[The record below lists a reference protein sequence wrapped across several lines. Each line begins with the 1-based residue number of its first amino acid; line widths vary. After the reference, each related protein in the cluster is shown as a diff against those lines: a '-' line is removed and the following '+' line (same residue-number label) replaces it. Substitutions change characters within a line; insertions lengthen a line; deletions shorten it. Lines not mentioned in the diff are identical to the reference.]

1 MKLSEISADDEIIVE
16 KILDNKELWE
26 IYIEG
31 INKEDIE
38 GLNKEYGENFKLYKL
53 EYRDIEL
60 DAREMVRGY
69 MKKIQTNIKKK
80 TDVIYNV
87 NESIA
92 NYVTEQEYSILDY
105 ILKNLLSR
113 IDDNFYKIKG
123 EEIEVDI

>member
-1 MKLSEISADDEIIVE
+1 MKLSEISTDDEIIVE
-16 KILDNKELWE
+16 KIVDNKKLWE